1 MRQQI
6 RLRRESGNAAK
17 LPRRILGID
26 PGSVVTG
33 YGVID
38 SVRGKLQLIEQG
50 QIRTKRGDELSARLV
65 AIHAGIT
72 EVIARTEPEA
82 VAVET
87 PFSGLNPKSLI
98 QLAQARGVILLA
110 IESAG
115 ISLHEYSPRSIKSA
129 VVGYGGA
136 EKQQIGKMVR
146 LLVTGIDGATI
157 SADAADALAIAIC
170 HAHSARLT
178 TGFIGR

>member
-1 MRQQI
+1 MSRQI
-6 RLRRESGNAAK
+6 RIRRSSGNASK
-17 LPRRILGID
+17 LPKRILGID

-38 SVRGKLQLIEQG
+38 SIRGKLQLVEQG
-50 QIRTKRGDELSARLV
+50 CIRTKRGDDFCERLGQ
-65 AIHAGIT
+65 IHAGIR
-72 EVIARTEPEA
+72 EVIARTKPQA

-87 PFSGLNPKSLI
+87 PFSGLNAKSLI

-110 IESAG
+110 VHGAG
-115 ISLHEYSPRSIKSA
+115 LAVHEYSPRSVKSA

-136 EKQQIGKMVR
+136 EKQQIGRMVR
-146 LLVTGIDGATI
+146 LLVNGIDGAKI

-178 TGFIGR
+178 TGFAGI

>member
-1 MRQQI
+1 M

-38 SVRGKLQLIEQG
+38 SIRGKLQLIEQG
-50 QIRTKRGDELSARLV
+50 QIRTKRGDEFSARLV

-72 EVIARTEPEA
+72 EVIARTGPEA

-98 QLAQARGVILLA
+98 QLAQTRGVILLA

-115 ISLHEYSPRSIKSA
+115 IPLHEYSPRSVKSA

-146 LLVTGIDGATI
+146 LLLTGIDGATI

>member
-1 MRQQI
+1 MSRQI
-6 RLRRESGNAAK
+6 RIRRESGNATT

-26 PGSVVTG
+26 PGSLVTG
-33 YGVID
+33 YGVIE
-38 SVRGKLQLIEQG
+38 SIKGKLHLVDQG
-50 QIRTKRGDELSARLV
+50 QIRMKRTDDLSARLE
-65 AIHAGIT
+65 AIYAGIT
-72 EVIARTEPEA
+72 AVIVRTEPEV
-82 VAVET
+82 VAVES

-110 IESAG
+110 IQSAG
-115 ISLHEYSPRSIKSA
+115 LALHEYSPRSVKSA

-146 LLVTGIDGATI
+146 LLVTGIDGAKI

-178 TGFIGR
+178 TGLISR